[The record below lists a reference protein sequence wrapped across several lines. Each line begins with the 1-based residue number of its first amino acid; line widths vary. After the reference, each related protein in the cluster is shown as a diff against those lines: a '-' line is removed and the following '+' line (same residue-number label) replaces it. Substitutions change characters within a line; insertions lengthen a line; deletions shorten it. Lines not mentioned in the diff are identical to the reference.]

1 MLYWSKSSFSLKKSP
16 VLFWPSL
23 KHFKTYI
30 AASRA
35 DNPLMLSFVVE
46 IQIRKMIPAS
56 KNYDAVNETET
67 FILYVGATVHSFKE
81 GAWGVTKVGDRIKLV
96 STDNPYTRLKPGDSG
111 VVWDITTFELSNQE
125 IKQIWIHWDNG
136 NRLALIEGKDEWEV
150 IGSESK

>member
-1 MLYWSKSSFSLKKSP
+1 M
-16 VLFWPSL
+16 
-23 KHFKTYI
+23 
-30 AASRA
+30 
-35 DNPLMLSFVVE
+35 NPAL
-46 IQIRKMIPAS
+46 

-81 GAWGVTKVGDRIKLV
+81 EVWGVIKVGDRIKLV

-136 NRLALIEGKDEWEV
+136 NRLALIEGKDEWEI
-150 IGSESK
+150 IGNESE